1 MSSKFHVF
9 QLWCTKCLPAG
20 RIQKH
25 AQHFLLL
32 VLARFGNS
40 RGHRG
45 IASPKYW
52 QIQEPPVLHSEPRP
66 TPRLYWR
73 DSKHGGIAFPAES
86 LSPKYLAVPK
96 RRHNHVHNAFPQVL
110 AGVTAES
117 LSPKYGHSHK
127 RDSESIGGVAFPK
140 YWRFLDPRCGVAV
153 SGMRGCGALRGK
165 KYGVCQGE

>member
-32 VLARFGNS
+32 VLARFRNS

-96 RRHNHVHNAFPQVL
+96 RKHNHVHNAFPQVL

-117 LSPKYGHSHK
+117 LSNQ
-127 RDSESIGGVAFPK
+127 SEESLSPK
-140 YWRFLDPRCGVAV
+140 YWRFLDPPCGVAV